1 MALRS
6 LHAFDAPGALS
17 ALSALE
23 CERWR
28 FTDYF
33 DNRYVDKSG
42 TEIGIVYRSGTEIGF
57 VYRFENEFVELPNAL
72 GLVTW
77 SFTKPIVQMFRMKS
91 KTGLISARNLYTIPI
106 FGQHLYT
113 IAIFVH
119 VLLLSLTWR
128 PEIGRPSETRET
140 KQAER
145 LLSIRPAIYPG
156 RVDRI

>member
-1 MALRS
+1 M
-6 LHAFDAPGALS
+6 
-17 ALSALE
+17 
-23 CERWR
+23 
-28 FTDYF
+28 
-33 DNRYVDKSG
+33 
-42 TEIGIVYRSGTEIGF
+42 YRSGTGIGF

-77 SFTKPIVQMFRMKS
+77 PFAKPIVQMFRMRS
-91 KTGLISARNLYTIPI
+91 KMGLISARNLYTIAI

-119 VLLLSLTWR
+119 VLLLSLTGR